1 MYQDDSGLEQR
12 LSRFEAQLD
21 RFSLALRQWQET
33 QSQSPAAGPPDLD
46 QRIRALEETITRE
59 ALALRQI
66 HEEPLKQ
73 LQGQAESLGDLSRS
87 LQSLVTD
94 LRIGTGAS
102 TSQGSAAS
110 WPLERVVNLHDE
122 LRRGANSGGSQGVHS
137 ETPLPEAAGPPSRRV
152 RLLQPPNDLETAPP
166 HAIESRTLRTPG
178 RYAARVAAVAA
189 GLVMV
194 VAGFWWIESR
204 LDEAS
209 ARVAAAERQVM
220 TTSELANREV
230 VAARQDADRQIAEA
244 RQLAQRA
251 ETVGVILTAPDLI
264 RFNLTNG
271 ETVGPSAQL
280 LWSLYS
286 GARAQWLTPPCRSGG
301 KHLSALVGHEHPVRR
316 RGIVRSRRGRP
327 GEPRGRC
334 ATSGHRTGCRRC
346 GHRRTNRWPAD
357 ALRSNPARTHSSN
370 RGLKAGLQTRLC
382 VSNSYRCRLTATRP
396 GTSGRTMVFSR
407 RSPS

>member
-33 QSQSPAAGPPDLD
+33 QGQSPAGDQPDLD

-73 LQGQAESLGDLSRS
+73 LQVQAESLGDLSRS

-94 LRIGTGAS
+94 LRMGAMAS
-102 TSQGSAAS
+102 TSQSSAAS
-110 WPLERVVNLHDE
+110 WPLERVVHLHDE
-122 LRRGANSGGSQGVHS
+122 LRRNASGGSVPP
-137 ETPLPEAAGPPSRRV
+137 ETSLPEAAGPPARRV
-152 RLLQPPNDLETAPP
+152 RLLQASSEPERASP
-166 HAIESRTLRTPG
+166 HAIESRTVRTPG
-178 RYAARVAAVAA
+178 WYAARVAAVAT
-189 GLVMV
+189 GLVTV
-194 VAGFWWIESR
+194 VAGFWWIEAR

-220 TTSELANREV
+220 TTTELANREV
-230 VAARQDADRQIAEA
+230 VVARQDADRQIAEA

-264 RFNLTNG
+264 RFNLTSG

-280 LWSLYS
+280 LWSRTRGLVLS
-286 GARAQWLTPPCRSGG
+286 GSRLPAAPAESTYQLWLVTSTQSVGAGLFVPDEAGRANLVVDAPPRVIG
-301 KHLSALVGHEHPVRR
+301 PVL
-316 RGIVRSRRGRP
+316 GAAVTVEPTGGRP
-327 GEPRGRC
+327 TP
-334 ATSGHRTGCRRC
+334 
-346 GHRRTNRWPAD
+346 
-357 ALRSNPARTHSSN
+357 
-370 RGLKAGLQTRLC
+370 
-382 VSNSYRCRLTATRP
+382 
-396 GTSGRTMVFSR
+396 SGRTLLAR
-407 RSPS
+407 IPRTEG